1 MSTDYYDVL
10 GVSREATGDEVKKA
24 FRRLARAHHPDVNP
38 DPVAQDRFKEIAR
51 AYEVL
56 SDPKKREMYDHGV
69 DPTANGGG
77 AAYGAGFSF
86 SDIMDAFFGQAS
98 SRGPRSRVRRGQD
111 ALIQLALDL
120 DETVFG
126 TTREVQVD
134 TAIVCARCVGE
145 GTAPGTSTKQCDM
158 CAGRGEINQVQRS
171 FLGQVMTTRPCPQC
185 NGFGTVIPRPCPECA
200 GDGRVRS
207 RKSITIKVPAGVD
220 TGTRI
225 QLAGQG
231 EVGSGGGPAG
241 DLYVEVLERPHE
253 IFTREG
259 DDLHCTLTLPMTAA
273 ALGTSVPLDTLDGE
287 QVIDIRPG
295 TQSGQVITLDGRGA
309 GRLRYASRGDL
320 LVHVEVATPTR
331 LDDRQRELLTELAE
345 LREESRPTGQLDQ
358 ADGHGLFAKLRD
370 AWSGR

>member
-10 GVSREATGDEVKKA
+10 GVSREATGDEIKKA

-38 DPVAQDRFKEIAR
+38 DPAAQERFKEIAR

-56 SDPKKREMYDHGV
+56 SDAEKRQMYDHGV
-69 DPTANGGG
+69 DPTANGG

-86 SDIMDAFFGQAS
+86 SDIMDAFFGQAAT
-98 SRGPRSRVRRGQD
+98 RGPRSRVRRGQD
-111 ALIQLALDL
+111 ALIRLELDL

-134 TAIVCARCVGE
+134 TAIVCATCAGE
-145 GTAPGTSTKQCDM
+145 GTASGTSTKQCDM
-158 CAGRGEINQVQRS
+158 CAGRGEISQVQRS

-185 NGFGTVIPRPCPECA
+185 NGFGSVIPRPCQECA

-207 RKSITIKVPAGVD
+207 RKTLTIKVPAGVD

-225 QLAGQG
+225 QLAAQG

-295 TQSGQVITLDGRGA
+295 VQAGQVLTLDGRGA
-309 GRLRYASRGDL
+309 GRLRSATRGDL
-320 LVHVEVATPTR
+320 RVHIEVATPTR
-331 LDDRQRELLTELAE
+331 LDDRQRALLTELAE
-345 LREESRPTGQLDQ
+345 LRDESRPTGQLDH
-358 ADGHGLFAKLRD
+358 ADGPGLFAKLRD

>member
-1 MSTDYYDVL
+1 
-10 GVSREATGDEVKKA
+10 
-24 FRRLARAHHPDVNP
+24 
-38 DPVAQDRFKEIAR
+38 
-51 AYEVL
+51 
-56 SDPKKREMYDHGV
+56 
-69 DPTANGGG
+69 
-77 AAYGAGFSF
+77 
-86 SDIMDAFFGQAS
+86 
-98 SRGPRSRVRRGQD
+98 
-111 ALIQLALDL
+111 
-120 DETVFG
+120 
-126 TTREVQVD
+126 
-134 TAIVCARCVGE
+134 
-145 GTAPGTSTKQCDM
+145 
-158 CAGRGEINQVQRS
+158 
-171 FLGQVMTTRPCPQC
+171 
-185 NGFGTVIPRPCPECA
+185 
-200 GDGRVRS
+200 
-207 RKSITIKVPAGVD
+207 VD

-331 LDDRQRELLTELAE
+331 LDDRQRELLAELAE